1 MVYPNWSLQDAK
13 NGFSSMVDAALA
25 GEPQLVTRHGKP
37 AVVVVSAEIF
47 ERLSR
52 LDQAEAPSFAD
63 LLLTMPQDDGTF
75 DPSEIRP
82 REIEF

>member
-1 MVYPNWSLQDAK
+1 MVYSTWSLQDAK
-13 NGFSSMVDAALA
+13 NGFSSVVEAALA

-37 AVVVVSAEIF
+37 AVVVVSAAIF

-63 LLLTMPQDDGTF
+63 LLLAMPQDDGTF
-75 DPSEIRP
+75 DPREIRP
-82 REIEF
+82 QAVEF